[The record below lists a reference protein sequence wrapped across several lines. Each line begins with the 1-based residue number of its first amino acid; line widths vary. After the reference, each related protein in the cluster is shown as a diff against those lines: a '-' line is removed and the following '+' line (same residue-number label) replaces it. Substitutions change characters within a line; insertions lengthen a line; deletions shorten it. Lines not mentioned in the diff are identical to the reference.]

1 MRSESVK
8 GGRRRRRSGVTL
20 AEAVVASALLLVSI
34 VPLLKALT
42 AAQVMDRVIE
52 RKSWSLM
59 LAQRELERVR
69 ARCLYDY
76 DASFRRTSAVV
87 QNGHLCTVSDD
98 EDPVLRTI
106 TVFVGFDA
114 DGDGILSS
122 GEIEVRLCT
131 RLARRWP
138 GPS

>member
-1 MRSESVK
+1 MHSESVNAS
-8 GGRRRRRSGVTL
+8 RRRWRSGVTL
-20 AEAVVASALLLVSI
+20 AEAVVASALLVIAI

-52 RKSWSLM
+52 RKSWALM
-59 LAQRELERVR
+59 VAQRELERVR
-69 ARCLYDY
+69 AQCLYDY
-76 DASFRRTSAVV
+76 EASFRRTSAVV

-98 EDPVLRTI
+98 EDPLLRTI

-122 GEIEVRLCT
+122 GEIEVQLCT

-138 GPS
+138 GPP